1 MSTGTKPIFSRRKFL
16 VGAAG
21 TIIAGGFYARFAES
35 QRLRVSRH
43 AVRLAEAPA
52 PTTKLRIVQ
61 LSDLHASSVVP
72 LEFIAEAVTLALAQK
87 PDLIA
92 LTGDFVTDSQ
102 TGPAGYAAILARLA
116 AAAPTFACLGN
127 HDGGVARPK
136 APSNPSIQPVVD
148 LLTRANIPCLV
159 NVSHTLTVNGCRLQL
174 IGLGDL
180 WSAMCSPEIAFART
194 PPRDGA
200 TRIVLNHNPDA
211 KDLLRV
217 HDWDLMLCGHTH
229 GGQVRLPFFGTPF
242 APVTDK
248 RYVEGLH
255 RWENRWLHITRGVGN
270 LHGIRINCRPEISV
284 LDLA

>member
-1 MSTGTKPIFSRRKFL
+1 MGTKAVFSRRKFL
-16 VGAAG
+16 LGAAG
-21 TIIAGGFYARFAES
+21 AVTAGGFYARFAES

-43 AVRLAEAPA
+43 DVLLEEKNP
-52 PTTKLRIVQ
+52 PIRIVQ

-92 LTGDFVTDSQ
+92 LTGDFVTDSHA
-102 TGPAGYAAILARLA
+102 GPDGYAPILARLA
-116 AAAPTFACLGN
+116 AAAPTFGCLGN
-127 HDGGVARPK
+127 HDSG
-136 APSNPSIQPVVD
+136 APHAQAPLKPTIKPVVD

-159 NVSHTLTVNGCRLQL
+159 NESHALTVRGRPLQL
-174 IGLGDL
+174 IGVGDL
-180 WSAMCSPEIAFART
+180 WSGLCDPAKAFAEVPARA
-194 PPRDGA
+194 GA

-211 KDLLRV
+211 KDMFYSF
-217 HDWDLMLCGHTH
+217 DWDLMLCGHTH

-248 RYVEGLH
+248 RYIEGLH
-255 RWENRWLHITRGVGN
+255 RWEKRWLHITRGVGN
-270 LHGIRINCRPEISV
+270 LHGVRINCRPEISV